1 VTRIN
6 LPSPVTLT
14 DEHLFAEWR
23 ELPRIF
29 ALTRDARPTP
39 PTFTLG
45 AGHMRFFLPFL
56 GWLGRRHAALTAECI
71 ARGYRLT
78 PRPPL
83 PLDGPDWTPTAVDVA
98 LSVARLREALGRSKR
113 VQHFRGRVVGS
124 DFYDR
129 LETA

>member
-1 VTRIN
+1 MTRVN

-23 ELPRIF
+23 ELPRVFSLI
-29 ALTRDARPTP
+29 RDARPTP
-39 PTFTLG
+39 PTFILG
-45 AGHMRFFLPFL
+45 AGHMRFFLSRL

-83 PLDGPDWTPTAVDVA
+83 PLDGPNWTPTAADMAV
-98 LSVARLREALGRSKR
+98 SVARLREALGRSKR
-113 VQHFRGRVVGS
+113 VQHFRGVVVGS
-124 DFYDR
+124 GFYDN
-129 LETA
+129 LEIA

>member
-1 VTRIN
+1 MTRIN
-6 LPSPVTLT
+6 LPPPPFLT

-23 ELPRIF
+23 ELPRVF
-29 ALTRDARPTP
+29 ALSRDARPTP

-71 ARGYRLT
+71 ARGYNLT

-83 PLDGPDWTPTAVDVA
+83 PLDGGDWTPTAADMAV
-98 LSVARLREALGRSKR
+98 SVARLREALARSKR
-113 VQHFRGRVVGS
+113 PQRFRGVVVGS
-124 DFYDR
+124 DFYDS
-129 LETA
+129 LECA